1 MYVSLPICPNLCS
14 HRSMCLDLCSLQALC
29 YIPCAWAFHAMF
41 VFLDLGYVCH
51 AMCYCSP
58 FIALSLF
65 IVFWPNGW
73 DLILTLWFVIVRR
86 PNIKGFGSPLFSC
99 LCLLAS
105 MLYACVSLSSS
116 RLCHVWHPP
125 WA

>member
-1 MYVSLPICPNLCS
+1 
-14 HRSMCLDLCSLQALC
+14 
-29 YIPCAWAFHAMF
+29 MF
-41 VFLDLGYVCH
+41 VCLDLGYVCH

-73 DLILTLWFVIVRR
+73 DLILTLWFVIVHR

-116 RLCHVWHPP
+116 RLCHT
-125 WA
+125 